1 MMLRVLVVTKVRTRF
16 SLTREVQQWGRRHRF
31 LPAHA
36 WRGDW
41 SGDGLRVSVDELV
54 PLLVWTKEKYQRE
67 LRRRGRVPVQE
78 RGRGMVCTHRISR
91 FLSTAMA
98 NSGE

>member
-1 MMLRVLVVTKVRTRF
+1 MRG
-16 SLTREVQQWGRRHRF
+16 SS
-31 LPAHA
+31 
-36 WRGDW
+36 WRGYGG
-41 SGDGLRVSVDELV
+41 GDLRVSIDELV

-78 RGRGMVCTHRISR
+78 RGRGMVCTHRILR